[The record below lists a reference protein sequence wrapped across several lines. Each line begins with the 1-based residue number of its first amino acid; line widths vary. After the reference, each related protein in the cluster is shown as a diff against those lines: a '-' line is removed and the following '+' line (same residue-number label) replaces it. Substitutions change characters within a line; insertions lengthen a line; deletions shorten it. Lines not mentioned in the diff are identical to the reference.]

1 MNFTTQSVWLSAF
14 FLLVPTTLLAM
25 AGPIIIRRF
34 VKIEQLRVNNE
45 VAGFKFATVGVLY
58 AVLLAFV
65 VVVVWEKYNQADS
78 DVARE
83 AAASATVYRLSY
95 GLDDQHGS
103 AIRQALTTYLDTAIK
118 QDWPAMEEGKGSE
131 AASQAMSALY
141 AAVLKFHAQQNDSIV
156 LAELLRQL
164 DTVSVSRRARI
175 LAANGAVPDILW
187 VTLFGGAFLTV
198 CFTFFFGVENVRAQ
212 ALMTGALTLLTFAG
226 LLTVIAIDQPF
237 GGGVRVP
244 PAALV
249 TIYNDFGNK

>member
-14 FLLVPTTLLAM
+14 LLLVPTTLLAM
-25 AGPIIIRRF
+25 AGPIIIRHF
-34 VKIEQLRVNNE
+34 VKLDRLRVNNE

-83 AAASATVYRLSY
+83 AAASATIYRLSY

-103 AIRQALTTYLDTAIK
+103 AIRQSLTGYLDAAIK
-118 QDWPAMEEGKGSE
+118 EDWPAMEEGKGSE
-131 AASQAMSALY
+131 AASRAMSALY
-141 AAVLKFHAQQNDSIV
+141 AAVLKFHVQQNEGILLGEV
-156 LAELLRQL
+156 LHQL
-164 DTVSVSRRARI
+164 DTVSLSRRARI

-212 ALMTGALTLLTFAG
+212 SLMTGALTLLTFAG
-226 LLTVIAIDQPF
+226 LLTVISIDQPF